1 MTNDGY
7 VLSLPERRSGER
19 PELARLVDR
28 DVKNV
33 STALSRM
40 ANVGLVAFER
50 EGPAKRPDVWYD
62 EIEVEIRLTAPGV
75 EDSNTAPV

>member
-1 MTNDGY
+1 
-7 VLSLPERRSGER
+7 
-19 PELARLVDR
+19 
-28 DVKNV
+28 
-33 STALSRM
+33 M

-50 EGPAKRPDVWYD
+50 DGPAKRPVVWYD